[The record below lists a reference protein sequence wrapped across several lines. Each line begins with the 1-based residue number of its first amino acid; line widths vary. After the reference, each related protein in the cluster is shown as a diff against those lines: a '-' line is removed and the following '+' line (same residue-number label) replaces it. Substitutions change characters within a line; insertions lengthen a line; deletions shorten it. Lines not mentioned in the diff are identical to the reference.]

1 MIITYSDLMTGPW
14 SASPFSRSLSSVS
27 LTPPVTNK
35 RSNMSEQIKQRRTK
49 EKKKVMKKE
58 RKKNG
63 KKKENGRKKQRKMG
77 KQIIKK

>member
-1 MIITYSDLMTGPW
+1 MTGPW

-49 EKKKVMKKE
+49 EKKKGMKKEKKE